1 MIRVVVADL
10 AAVSVD
16 AVVRP
21 ANELLDPITPAT
33 GKLDER
39 AGERFSSLRRVQAPL
54 DVGAAVVT
62 GAGDL
67 AAEFVLHVV
76 IQSGERAV
84 ERDTVRRAL
93 VSAWQR
99 AGDWQLGRV
108 ATPLVGAS
116 AGALTI
122 EEAAALLAE
131 TFRDRPAAPLYPA
144 ELQIVVERADE
155 VPVVEAV
162 VGKAS

>member
-10 AAVSVD
+10 AAVPVD

-21 ANELLDPITPAT
+21 ANALLDPVSSAT
-33 GKLDER
+33 GQLDAR
-39 AGERFSSLRRVQAPL
+39 AGERFALLRRVQVPL
-54 DVGAAVVT
+54 DVGAAVIT

-76 IQSGERAV
+76 IQSEERPMAR
-84 ERDTVRRAL
+84 ETVRRAL

-108 ATPLVGAS
+108 ATPLVGAT
-116 AGALTI
+116 AGGLSI

-131 TFRDRPAAPLYPA
+131 TFRERPAAPLYPA
-144 ELQIVVERADE
+144 ELQIVVDRVDE
-155 VPVVEAV
+155 VPLVEAV
-162 VGKAS
+162 IGREV

>member
-10 AAVSVD
+10 AVIAVD

-21 ANELLDPITPAT
+21 ANDLLDPVSSAT
-33 GKLDER
+33 GQLDAR
-39 AGERFSSLRRVQAPL
+39 AGEHFTTLRRVQAPL

-62 GAGDL
+62 AAGDL

-76 IQSGERAV
+76 IQSEERAV
-84 ERDTVRRAL
+84 ARDTVRRAL

-108 ATPLVGAS
+108 ATPLVGVS
-116 AGALTI
+116 AGGLTI
-122 EEAAALLAE
+122 EEAAGLLAE

-155 VPVVEAV
+155 VPVIEAV
-162 VGKAS
+162 IGRQT